1 MAGTRPGD
9 LWPDWIARG
18 GERSGGGATI
28 SWRRDVAISRGSRS
42 SRRNRFE
49 TDDASAMLK
58 PFRTA
63 PEAPRLHLRVRTPTT
78 PWRGEAPLPP
88 EAFLLSAF
96 VAFKTARPKRVQVT
110 SHRAEERL

>member
-1 MAGTRPGD
+1 MSMAATRPCD

-28 SWRRDVAISRGSRS
+28 SWRRDVAICRGSRS

-63 PEAPRLHLRVRTPTT
+63 PEAPRLHLRVRTRRH
-78 PWRGEAPLPP
+78 RGG
-88 EAFLLSAF
+88 
-96 VAFKTARPKRVQVT
+96 
-110 SHRAEERL
+110 ERLPYGRRRFC